1 MRKIISILAL
11 AVLLLPM
18 IAFAQNT
25 CTLVADLTY
34 INSAC
39 TDGATVSVDTYGTCC
54 LFNSIHVVT
63 RWLSGIIG
71 ALVGIFIIMGAVMII
86 TAGGVP
92 EKVTAG
98 RNYILYAV
106 IGMVVFL
113 FARAIPS
120 IAKAILG
127 M

>member
-1 MRKIISILAL
+1 MSKIISVLAL
-11 AVLLLPM
+11 ALLLLPM
-18 IAFAQNT
+18 VAFAQAT
-25 CTLVADLTY
+25 CHITADLTY
-34 INSAC
+34 IDSAC
-39 TDGATVSVDTYGTCC
+39 VDGADVSVDDYGACC
-54 LFNSIHVVT
+54 LFNSVYVVT
-63 RWLSGIIG
+63 RWLSGIIA
-71 ALVGIFIIMGAVMII
+71 ALVGLFIIIGAFTIV

-120 IAKAILG
+120 IARAILG

>member
-1 MRKIISILAL
+1 MSKIISVLAL
-11 AVLLLPM
+11 ALLLLPM
-18 IAFAQNT
+18 VVFAQAT
-25 CTLVADLTY
+25 CHLVADLTY
-34 INSAC
+34 IDPTCAA
-39 TDGATVSVDTYGTCC
+39 GADVSVDDYGACC

-63 RWLSGIIG
+63 RWLSGIIA
-71 ALVGIFIIMGAVMII
+71 ALVGLFIIVGAFTIV

-120 IAKAILG
+120 IARAVLG